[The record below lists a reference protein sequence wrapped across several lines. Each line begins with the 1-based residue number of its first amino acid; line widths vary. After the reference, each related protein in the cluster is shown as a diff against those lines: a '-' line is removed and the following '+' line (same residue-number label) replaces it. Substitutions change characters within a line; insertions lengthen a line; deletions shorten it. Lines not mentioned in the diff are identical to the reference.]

1 MAFTDFKSI
10 QQVQE
15 AFNIKYTEED
25 YVDFDD
31 IEPSKAFLEEFE
43 FSRQNIDVFSSEA
56 SRCENVIY
64 PIIRDVYKHFVGKYA
79 LWSHKSISHNQVL
92 SGTPDYIISTK
103 SELGKTILGIPIII
117 VVEAKQN
124 NFTEGWGQCLAELV
138 AVQKINKNEEIPVH
152 GIVTDGELWQFGKL
166 VGNLFT
172 KNQTVLAISEM
183 KKVFGAIS
191 YLIRSSTMYFECR
204 IDSSSI

>member
-15 AFNIKYTEED
+15 AFKIKYTEED
-25 YVDFDD
+25 YVEYCD

-43 FSRQNIDVFSSEA
+43 FSRKNIDVFSSEA

-64 PIIRDVYKHFVGKYA
+64 PIIRDVYKSYVGKYS
-79 LWSHKSISHNQVL
+79 LWSHKSISHDQVL

-103 SELGKTILGIPIII
+103 SELGKTVLGIPIVV

-124 NFTEGWGQCLAELV
+124 NFTQGWGQCLAELV
-138 AVQKINKNEEIPVH
+138 AVQKINENEKITVH

-166 VGNLFT
+166 VGNIFI
-172 KNQTVLAISEM
+172 KNITVLALSEM

-191 YLIRSSTMYFECR
+191 YLIKPSINYFE
-204 IDSSSI
+204 S

>member
-79 LWSHKSISHNQVL
+79 LWSHKSISHSQVL

-103 SELGKTILGIPIII
+103 SELGKTMLGIPIII

-191 YLIRSSTMYFECR
+191 YLIRSSTIYFECR